1 MKLLLS
7 IEKKLQEKKEEEKN
21 RGTVASVSGVFIK
34 VPVVLCFSSGCYT
47 IDLVRL
53 IPANQKLSKIYARF
67 VKICKA
73 QSSALLINW
82 RQFG

>member
-21 RGTVASVSGVFIK
+21 RGTVDSVSGVFIM
-34 VPVVLCFSSGCYT
+34 VPVVLYLSSRRYT
-47 IDLVRL
+47 INLVHL